1 MFQNISCVRR
11 LYPASDSLLTAPCLT
26 FIYFPDPWLTARV
39 DYLQPNHGRDAWR
52 KAVRAKRGAW
62 HRVSISERRRRR
74 AEKFEQARRAALK

>member
-1 MFQNISCVRR
+1 MFRVCADFIPP
-11 LYPASDSLLTAPCLT
+11 LTLFLLPACLT

-74 AEKFEQARRAALK
+74 AEKFEQARREALK